1 MNNSFIKNTFTFL
14 LLTAIGGLT
23 TISTTKV
30 EASDRYTANKQDVKS
45 SVQYRCMERSGV
57 PATVAY
63 TSRGAIEL
71 IRWQNDYFNSS
82 SYTPGRRCK
91 EVSTRFQKHS
101 DADNLRFISTG
112 VVNNYKAI
120 CISEKTG
127 DCKTDG
133 LLLTL
138 QAEDNPDEVLR
149 DLFSLEARRANGGL
163 TRSGG
168 SKIKE
173 TLDLNSF
180 LADSPTVED
189 NQLNPVGADKPNA
202 IDDKTIIE
210 SPFNSF

>member
-1 MNNSFIKNTFTFL
+1 M
-14 LLTAIGGLT
+14 GVT
-23 TISTTKV
+23 TTLFPVKV
-30 EASDRYTANKQDVKS
+30 EASDRYTVNKQDVKS
-45 SVQYRCMERSGV
+45 SVQYRCMERAGV

-71 IRWQNDYFNSS
+71 IRWQNDYFNAST
-82 SYTPGRRCK
+82 YTPNKRCQ
-91 EVSTRFQKHS
+91 EVSTRFQQHS

-127 DCKTDG
+127 DCKPDG

-138 QAEDNPDEVLR
+138 QAEDNPEEVLR

-163 TRSGG
+163 TRASG

-173 TLDLNSF
+173 TVDLNGF

-189 NQLNPVGADKPNA
+189 NQLNPIGADKPDTT
-202 IDDKTIIE
+202 DDKTIIE
-210 SPFNSF
+210 SPFDGF